1 MAKTDF
7 CRGCS
12 KQNSGSSV
20 MCVCGKQNVCDDCT
34 NTTVCQECGNSCC
47 KSCSFKVW
55 CCGLVLCHAGNT
67 QSCFS
72 KHFTTRPCGHH
83 GCNDQEECFKCH
95 PEVTEEQVEAKKVA
109 SPEHPVASTKAPM
122 EVSPPTARRPR
133 RTVRSIYK
141 RGEPMEEAESKKV
154 KKRVKCDT
162 EKVLPAS
169 SGNKQATSKPDK
181 PVTHVIMTSTKCFFP
196 QNLHAMITEIAN
208 VEPAVVSWIQGGEA
222 FMIHD
227 EMSAKLGEAMK
238 KHFRHSKFTSLHRQL
253 NSYGFIKHRKGKYK
267 GAFQHKSFHRDRPE
281 DLSQITRPAI
291 PSKRQEVPKRTIKP
305 VETNKVQSKPVES
318 TVLSPN
324 NIRTQKAKHLPA
336 ENQPRS
342 KPVANGLKEKLK
354 AMTATRPTLVWR
366 R

>member
-1 MAKTDF
+1 MTNHMAKTDF

-72 KHFTTRPCGHH
+72 KHFTTRPCGHY

-169 SGNKQATSKPDK
+169 SGNKQTTSKPDK

-238 KHFRHSKFTSLHRQL
+238 KHFRRKFSNVKCYNLFVHQIFLLCIYSPWIVVDRFQVYFPASATQQLWLYQASQGKVSSCCSL
-253 NSYGFIKHRKGKYK
+253 
-267 GAFQHKSFHRDRPE
+267 
-281 DLSQITRPAI
+281 
-291 PSKRQEVPKRTIKP
+291 
-305 VETNKVQSKPVES
+305 S
-318 TVLSPN
+318 TVLKRWNLCSLIHISYAMP
-324 NIRTQKAKHLPA
+324 TGTKAHFNTNHSIVIDPK
-336 ENQPRS
+336 
-342 KPVANGLKEKLK
+342 
-354 AMTATRPTLVWR
+354 T
-366 R
+366 